1 MKIDYHIHSE
11 FSADSSADMNS
22 IIRKAIKRKYTEI
35 AFTDHFDL
43 LPTEIAIYGTPSYLR
58 YSEAITEIQKIY
70 PAISILKGVELGEY
84 HRAYQLADRIM
95 DICDPPDLKIAS
107 IHILPDG
114 SNVSEPFDE
123 EMSRDSIEAYYRE
136 NLDLVTFG
144 NFDILGHLGI
154 YKRYLTKEPDECSSL
169 EMIREIFRKMIVQ
182 RIALE
187 VNLSGLRNS
196 LKQLI
201 PSAEYLRIYR
211 ELGGEL
217 ITIGSDSH
225 RAEHFDADYDRA
237 IGELSACGFRYIARK
252 RGTDWEMSGIPDQ

>member
-22 IIRKAIKRKYTEI
+22 IIRKAIKRKYAEI

-58 YSEAITEIQKIY
+58 YSEAIMEMQQRY
-70 PAISILKGVELGEY
+70 PSISILKGVELGEY
-84 HRAYQLADRIM
+84 HHAYQLADRIM
-95 DICDPPDLKIAS
+95 ELCDPPDLKIAS

-114 SNVSEPFDE
+114 SNVSEPFE
-123 EMSRDSIEAYYRE
+123 EELCRESIELYYRE
-136 NLDLVTFG
+136 NLELVSYG

-154 YKRYLTKEPDECSSL
+154 YKRYLEKEPDESSSL
-169 EMIREIFRKMIVQ
+169 EIIKEIFRKMIDQ

-196 LKQLI
+196 LKHLI
-201 PSAEYLRIYR
+201 PSVEYLKIYR

-225 RAEHFDADYDRA
+225 RVEHFDVDYDRVVK
-237 IGELSACGFRYIARK
+237 ELSACGFSYIARK
-252 RGTDWEMSGIPDQ
+252 KESDWEMINISGQ